1 MSDHPTLEKQLVKS
15 LLMDRK
21 RDRRWRNIRF
31 FIMISL
37 IIFYAS
43 LLFSRPSQDVDEDNF
58 NPKKPYVSFLELNGE
73 ITAEKSF
80 SANRVIPELTRA
92 FGDKHSLGVV
102 LAIDSPGGSPVQASI
117 IHDKILYL
125 KHKYPDKKV
134 VVVATDALA
143 SGAYLVSTAAD
154 KIYVNEDTLTGSI
167 GVIMSGFGFADA
179 IKKLGVTRRLMTA
192 GINKARLDAF

>member
-1 MSDHPTLEKQLVKS
+1 MLYFPKTHRLKEVAMSDHPTLEKQLVKS

-92 FGDKHSLGVV
+92 FG
-102 LAIDSPGGSPVQASI
+102 
-117 IHDKILYL
+117 
-125 KHKYPDKKV
+125 
-134 VVVATDALA
+134 
-143 SGAYLVSTAAD
+143 
-154 KIYVNEDTLTGSI
+154 
-167 GVIMSGFGFADA
+167 
-179 IKKLGVTRRLMTA
+179 
-192 GINKARLDAF
+192 